1 MEAQDWQRLIMRDGI
16 VLRAATQCPLQGR
29 DEAKM
34 CARTVKGGEALLLKA
49 IEP

>member
-1 MEAQDWQRLIMRDGI
+1 MEAQDWQRLIERGGI

-34 CARTVKGGEALLLKA
+34 CARTVKGGEALLVKA
-49 IEP
+49 VAL